1 MGYDKIPRQ
10 KLPISKKT
18 KKWGEECVEAFI
30 DLSDAGSGYS
40 KRRDELKIL
49 YDYYNGVIDE
59 ADYRYVLK
67 PYGKSRKNFP
77 SEMRNYPIIKPIIDL
92 LLGEKSKRPLNYT
105 VTVQNSDTISKKEE
119 AKKEVIFK
127 NLQMRF
133 MQAAQLEGMQMGLS
147 PEQIAQENPMP
158 QHIAEMFE
166 DSYVDQRAILGQK
179 ALNYVMQEQEVYDK
193 IQKAWFHYLVSG
205 EVYTHRGVR
214 NGEPFYEVLNP
225 VDVDYD
231 LDPDLEFVEDG
242 DWALTRK
249 YAHASSVIDLYYDSL
264 SEQQI
269 LELEEPRHME
279 TDVSF
284 LYAQSSNKDVN
295 AHRNR
300 LLEVVNVYWKS
311 RKRIGFVTYLDPMT
325 GSIEE
330 KEVADGF
337 RMPKEL
343 KDIGAVLEW
352 KWVNEVWEGTRIDG
366 RIYININPIPN
377 QRLSIDN
384 PSKCKLPIN
393 GRRYSDINAS
403 NISLVKLG
411 IPYQLNYNIYKY
423 RLELSIAKSKD
434 IIAQFD
440 INMIPKKWDM
450 DKFMYYVEGTGIAW
464 VDYNKEGIQLNPQH
478 QSVMDMSIKTI
489 QQYITLLESILV
501 EWEKI
506 SGVSR
511 QRQGEIGAYEGKAS
525 SQQAILQ
532 SSHITEDLF
541 RKFERMEQR
550 DFQALLDYS
559 KEAWLTGKKSMY
571 VMPDGTTDFL
581 DIDSMTHMETNYGI
595 FVSDAG
601 KDAEKLQNIKGL
613 TQAMM
618 QNGAKPGDIAEM
630 LDSDSFSQ
638 IKSNLKK
645 ADRMAAQLEQA
656 QQQAQQEAQQQ
667 QVQMKQMEL
676 EAENI
681 ENEKDRQKDIEIAL
695 INAESK
701 QQAATGTESLQLEKM
716 MREFEIKE
724 KELELKELELMEK
737 SRGDQSKEEIEREK
751 NQITRELN
759 EMKRA
764 SDIENNEAKRES
776 EYIKRDTA
784 NRDIQAKKD
793 IADKQVEAKENDA
806 NKSD

>member
-10 KLPISKKT
+10 KLSINKKN

-30 DLSDAGSGYS
+30 DLSNSGQTHS
-40 KRRDELKIL
+40 KQKNDLKIL

-59 ADYRYVLK
+59 ADYNYVLK
-67 PYGKSRKNFP
+67 PYGKARKNFP

-105 VTVQNSDTISKKEE
+105 VTVQNSDALTLKEMEKSE
-119 AKKEVIFK
+119 A
-127 NLQMRF
+127 
-133 MQAAQLEGMQMGLS
+133 
-147 PEQIAQENPMP
+147 IAQNLRQSFLQQVQAQGVDIGANMEEIPTP
-158 QHIAEMFE
+158 KHIADMFE
-166 DSYVDQRAILGQK
+166 SSYVDNRAILGQK
-179 ALNYVMQEQEVYDK
+179 TLNYVMQEQEVYDK
-193 IQKAWFHYLVSG
+193 IQKAWFHYLVTG
-205 EVYTHRGVR
+205 EAYTQRGVR
-214 NGEPFYEVLNP
+214 NGEPYYSILNP
-225 VDVDYD
+225 LDVDYD

-242 DWALTRK
+242 DWALVRK
-249 YAHASSVIDLYYDSL
+249 YVHASTVIDAYYDSL

-269 LELEEPRHME
+269 LELEEPKHSE
-279 TDVSF
+279 GNISF
-284 LYAQSSNKDVN
+284 LYANSANKDTN
-295 AHRNR
+295 AFRNR
-300 LLEVVNVYWKS
+300 LIEVVNVYWKS
-311 RKRIGFVTYLDPMT
+311 RKRIGFLTYLDQET

-330 KEVADGF
+330 VEVEDGF
-337 RMPKEL
+337 RMPREL
-343 KDIGAVLEW
+343 KEQGAELEW

-366 RIYININPIPN
+366 RIYININPILN

-393 GRRYSDINAS
+393 GRRYSDTNS
-403 NISLVKLG
+403 KNISLVKLG

-423 RLELSIAKSKD
+423 RLELAIARSKD

-489 QQYITLLESILV
+489 SQYITLLDSILM

-559 KEAWLTGKKSMY
+559 KEAWLTGKKGMF

-581 DIDSMTHMETNYGI
+581 DVNSMQHMETNYGI

-601 KDAEKLQNIKGL
+601 KDQEKLQNIKGL

-630 LDSDSFSQ
+630 LDSDSFTE
-638 IKSNLKK
+638 IKKNLKLADK
-645 ADRMAAQLEQA
+645 ANEELEQA
-656 QQQAQQEAQQQ
+656 QQQAQQEQQQAQLQAQQQ
-667 QVQMKQMEL
+667 QL
-676 EAENI
+676 EADKI

-701 QQAATGTESLQLEKM
+701 DQTDVNSLNLEKM
-716 MREFEIKE
+716 IQDFEIK
-724 KELELKELELMEK
+724 KRELELKEQELELKM
-737 SRGDQSKEEIEREK
+737 RGDMDSNALKRE
-751 NQITRELN
+751 
-759 EMKRA
+759 
-764 SDIENNEAKRES
+764 DIESKKEIAKQ
-776 EYIKRDTA
+776 
-784 NRDIQAKKD
+784 N
-793 IADKQVEAKENDA
+793 A
-806 NKSD
+806 NKPR

>member
-10 KLPISKKT
+10 KLSINKKN

-30 DLSDAGSGYS
+30 DLSNSGQTHS
-40 KRRDELKIL
+40 KQKNDLKIL

-59 ADYRYVLK
+59 ADYNYVLK
-67 PYGKSRKNFP
+67 PYGKARKNFP

-105 VTVQNSDTISKKEE
+105 VTVQNSDALTLKEME
-119 AKKEVIFK
+119 KSET
-127 NLQMRF
+127 
-133 MQAAQLEGMQMGLS
+133 
-147 PEQIAQENPMP
+147 IAQNLRQSFLQQVQSQGVDVGANMEEIPTP
-158 QHIAEMFE
+158 KHIADMFE
-166 DSYVDQRAILGQK
+166 SSYVDNRAILGQK
-179 ALNYVMQEQEVYDK
+179 TLNYVMQEQEVYDK
-193 IQKAWFHYLVSG
+193 IQKAWFHYLVTG
-205 EVYTHRGVR
+205 EAYTQRGVR
-214 NGEPFYEVLNP
+214 NGEPYYSVLNP
-225 VDVDYD
+225 LDVDYD

-242 DWALTRK
+242 DWALVRK
-249 YAHASSVIDLYYDSL
+249 YVHASTVIDAYYDSL

-269 LELEEPRHME
+269 LELEEPKHSE
-279 TDVSF
+279 GDISF
-284 LYAQSSNKDVN
+284 LYANSSNKDAN
-295 AHRNR
+295 SFRNR
-300 LLEVVNVYWKS
+300 LIEVVNVYWKS
-311 RKRIGFVTYLDPMT
+311 RKRIGFLTYLDQET

-330 KEVADGF
+330 VEVDDGF

-343 KDIGAVLEW
+343 KEQGAELEW

-366 RIYININPIPN
+366 RIYININPILN

-393 GRRYSDINAS
+393 GRRYSDTNS
-403 NISLVKLG
+403 KNISLVKLG

-423 RLELSIAKSKD
+423 RLELAIARSKD

-489 QQYITLLESILV
+489 SQYITLLDSILM

-559 KEAWLTGKKSMY
+559 KEAWLTGKKGMF

-581 DIDSMTHMETNYGI
+581 DVNSMQHMETNYGI

-601 KDAEKLQNIKGL
+601 KDQEKLQNIKGL

-630 LDSDSFSQ
+630 LDSDSFTE
-638 IKSNLKK
+638 IKRNLKLADK
-645 ADRMAAQLEQA
+645 ANAELEQA
-656 QQQAQQEAQQQ
+656 QQQAQQEQQQAQLQAQQQ
-667 QVQMKQMEL
+667 QL
-676 EAENI
+676 EADKI

-695 INAESK
+695 IGAESK
-701 QQAATGTESLQLEKM
+701 DQTDANSLNLEKM
-716 MREFEIKE
+716 IQDFELK
-724 KELELKELELMEK
+724 KRELELKEQELELKM
-737 SRGDQSKEEIEREK
+737 RGDMDSNQLKRE
-751 NQITRELN
+751 
-759 EMKRA
+759 
-764 SDIENNEAKRES
+764 DIESKKEIAKQ
-776 EYIKRDTA
+776 
-784 NRDIQAKKD
+784 N
-793 IADKQVEAKENDA
+793 A
-806 NKSD
+806 NKPR

>member
-10 KLPISKKT
+10 KLSINKKN

-30 DLSDAGSGYS
+30 DLSNSGQTHS
-40 KRRDELKIL
+40 KQKNDLKIL

-59 ADYRYVLK
+59 ADYNYVLK
-67 PYGKSRKNFP
+67 PYGKARKNFP

-105 VTVQNSDTISKKEE
+105 VTVQNSDALTLKEMEKSE
-119 AKKEVIFK
+119 A
-127 NLQMRF
+127 
-133 MQAAQLEGMQMGLS
+133 
-147 PEQIAQENPMP
+147 IAQNLRQSFLQQVQAQGVDIGANMEEIPTP
-158 QHIAEMFE
+158 KHIADMFE
-166 DSYVDQRAILGQK
+166 SSYVDNRAILGQK
-179 ALNYVMQEQEVYDK
+179 TLNYVMQEQEVYDK
-193 IQKAWFHYLVSG
+193 IQKAWFHYLVTG
-205 EVYTHRGVR
+205 EAYTQRGVR
-214 NGEPFYEVLNP
+214 NGEPYYSVLNP
-225 VDVDYD
+225 LDVDYD

-242 DWALTRK
+242 DWALVRK
-249 YAHASSVIDLYYDSL
+249 YVHASTVIDAYYDSL

-269 LELEEPRHME
+269 LELEEPKHSE
-279 TDVSF
+279 GDISF
-284 LYAQSSNKDVN
+284 LYANSANKDTN
-295 AHRNR
+295 AFRNR
-300 LLEVVNVYWKS
+300 LIEVVNVYWKS
-311 RKRIGFVTYLDPMT
+311 RKRIGFLTYLDQET

-330 KEVADGF
+330 VEVDDGF

-343 KDIGAVLEW
+343 KEQGAELEW

-366 RIYININPIPN
+366 RIYININPILN

-393 GRRYSDINAS
+393 GRRYSDTNS
-403 NISLVKLG
+403 KNISLVKLG

-423 RLELSIAKSKD
+423 RLELAIARSKD

-489 QQYITLLESILV
+489 SQYITLLDSILI

-559 KEAWLTGKKSMY
+559 KEAWLTGKKGMF

-581 DIDSMTHMETNYGI
+581 DVNSMQHMETNYGI

-601 KDAEKLQNIKGL
+601 KDQEKLQNIKGL

-630 LDSDSFSQ
+630 LDSDSFTE
-638 IKSNLKK
+638 IKKNLKLADK
-645 ADRMAAQLEQA
+645 ANEELEQA
-656 QQQAQQEAQQQ
+656 QQQAQQEQQQAQLQAQQQ
-667 QVQMKQMEL
+667 QL
-676 EAENI
+676 EADMI
-681 ENEKDRQKDIEIAL
+681 EREKDRQKDIEIAL
-695 INAESK
+695 ISAESK
-701 QQAATGTESLQLEKM
+701 DQTDANSLNLEKM
-716 MREFEIKE
+716 IQDFELK
-724 KELELKELELMEK
+724 KRELELKEQELELKM
-737 SRGDQSKEEIEREK
+737 RGDMDSNALKRE
-751 NQITRELN
+751 
-759 EMKRA
+759 
-764 SDIENNEAKRES
+764 DIESKKEIAKQ
-776 EYIKRDTA
+776 
-784 NRDIQAKKD
+784 N
-793 IADKQVEAKENDA
+793 A
-806 NKSD
+806 NKPR

>member
-10 KLPISKKT
+10 KLPTSKKT

-30 DLSDAGSGYS
+30 DLSNQGVGPHAKNSD
-40 KRRDELKIL
+40 LKIL

-59 ADYRYVLK
+59 GDYNYVLK

-105 VTVQNSDTISKKEE
+105 VTVQNADSISEKEN
-119 AKKEVIFK
+119 AKRGLIFK
-127 NLQMRF
+127 NLQQHF
-133 MQAAQLEGMQMGLS
+133 MQAVQQQGVDMGAD
-147 PEQIAQENPMP
+147 PDQEIELP
-158 QHIAEMFE
+158 QHIASMFE
-166 DSYVDQRAILGQK
+166 QTYVDARAALGQK
-179 ALNYVMQEQEVYDK
+179 SMNYILQEQEVYDK

-214 NGEPFYEVLNP
+214 NSEPFYEILNP
-225 VDVDYD
+225 LDVDYD

-242 DWALTRK
+242 DWALVRK
-249 YAHASSVIDLYYDSL
+249 YVHASSVIDAYYESL
-264 SEQQI
+264 SEQQV
-269 LELEEPRHME
+269 LELEEPRHQE
-279 TDVSF
+279 NDISF
-284 LYAQSSNKDVN
+284 LYANHAGKN
-295 AHRNR
+295 ENTHRNR
-300 LLEVVNVYWKS
+300 LLEVTTVYWKS
-311 RKRIGFVTYLDPMT
+311 RKRIGFLTYIDPET
-325 GSIEE
+325 GVMEE
-330 KEVADGF
+330 KEVEDGF
-337 RMPKEL
+337 RLPQEL
-343 KDIGAVLEW
+343 KMEGATLEW
-352 KWVNEVWEGTRIDG
+352 FWVNEVWEGTRIDG
-366 RIYININPIPN
+366 RIFININPIPN
-377 QRLSIDN
+377 QRLSLDN

-393 GRRYSDINAS
+393 GRRYSDVNSS

-423 RLELSIAKSKD
+423 RLELAIAKSKD
-434 IIAQFD
+434 IIASFD

-450 DKFMYYVEGTGIAW
+450 DKFMYYMEGTGIAW

-489 QQYITLLESILV
+489 GQYIQLLESILV

-541 RKFERMEQR
+541 RKFERLEQR

-559 KEAWLTGKKSMY
+559 KEAWHTGKKTMY

-581 DIDSMTHMETNYGI
+581 DIDSLSHMESNYGI

-601 KDAEKLQNIKGL
+601 KDQEKLTNLKGL

-618 QNGAKPGDIAEM
+618 QNGAKPSTIAEM
-630 LDSDSFSQ
+630 LDSDSFTE
-638 IKSNLKK
+638 IKKNL
-645 ADRMAAQLEQA
+645 ADAERAQEQLEQA
-656 QQQAQQEAQQQ
+656 QQQAQQEQAQQQ
-667 QVQMKQMEL
+667 MEAAQMQKEADAL
-676 EAENI
+676 EK
-681 ENEKDRQKDIEIAL
+681 EKDRQKDIEIAL

-701 QQAATGTESLQLEKM
+701 KDQEGHSLNLEKM
-716 MREFEIKE
+716 IKDFEFKNRE
-724 KELELKELELMEK
+724 LDLKEQELMEK
-737 SRGDQSKEEIEREK
+737 ARGNQAQEEHTK
-751 NQITRELN
+751 DANQV
-759 EMKRA
+759 
-764 SDIENNEAKRES
+764 KRE
-776 EYIKRDTA
+776 
-784 NRDIQAKKD
+784 DILSKLD
-793 IADKQVEAKENDA
+793 IARENAKQRK
-806 NKSD
+806 

>member
-10 KLPISKKT
+10 KLSIT
-18 KKWGEECVEAFI
+18 KKNKEWREKCVEAFI
-30 DLSDAGSGYS
+30 DLSSSGAS
-40 KRRDELKIL
+40 HNKQKDDMKIL

-59 ADYRYVLK
+59 ADYKYVLK

-105 VTVQNSDTISKKEE
+105 VTVQNSDSITIKEQQKQE
-119 AKKEVIFK
+119 AIAI
-127 NLQMRF
+127 NLRQKF
-133 MQAAQLEGMQMGLS
+133 LQQVQAMGVDIGANMDEI
-147 PEQIAQENPMP
+147 PTPK
-158 QHIAEMFE
+158 HIADMFE
-166 DSYVDQRAILGQK
+166 MNYVDNRAILGQQ
-179 ALNYVMQEQEVYDK
+179 AMNYIMQEQEVYDK
-193 IQKAWFHYLVSG
+193 IQKAWFHYLVTG
-205 EVYTHRGVR
+205 ECYTHRGVR
-214 NGEPFYEVLNP
+214 NNEPYYEILNP
-225 VDVDYD
+225 LDVDYD

-242 DWALTRK
+242 DWALVRK
-249 YAHASSVIDLYYDSL
+249 YVHASTVVDAYYESL
-264 SEQQI
+264 SEQEI
-269 LELEEPRHME
+269 LELEEPRHSE

-284 LYAQSSNKDVN
+284 LYASSSGKDENVY
-295 AHRNR
+295 RNR
-300 LLEVVNVYWKS
+300 LIEVINVYWKS
-311 RKRIGFVTYLDPMT
+311 RKKIGFLTYFDPET
-325 GSIEE
+325 GEFEE
-330 KEVADGF
+330 VEVEDGF
-337 RMPKEL
+337 RMPAEI
-343 KDIGAVLEW
+343 KDLGGKLEF

-366 RIYININPIPN
+366 RIYVNINPILN
-377 QRLSIDN
+377 QRLSLEN

-393 GRRYSDINAS
+393 GRRYSDINS
-403 NISLVKLG
+403 RNISLVKLG

-423 RLELSIAKSKD
+423 RLELAIARSKD

-489 QQYITLLESILV
+489 GQYITLLDSILV

-559 KEAWLTGKKSMY
+559 KEAWLTGKRGMF
-571 VMPDGTTDFL
+571 VLPDGTTDFL
-581 DIDSMTHMETNYGI
+581 DINSLEYMESNFGI

-601 KDAEKLQNIKGL
+601 KDQEKLQNIKQL

-618 QNGAKPGDIAEM
+618 QNGTKPGDIAEM

-638 IKSNLKK
+638 IKKNLKLADK
-645 ADRMAAQLEQA
+645 ANAELE
-656 QQQAQQEAQQQ
+656 QAQQEAQQQ
-667 QVQMKQMEL
+667 IQQQQLEAQQVQL
-676 EAENI
+676 EADMLER
-681 ENEKDRQKDIEIAL
+681 EKDRQKDIEIAL
-695 INAESK
+695 ISAEAKDNSG
-701 QQAATGTESLQLEKM
+701 ANSLNLEKM
-716 MREFEIKE
+716 IQDF
-724 KELELKELELMEK
+724 ELKK
-737 SRGDQSKEEIEREK
+737 
-751 NQITRELN
+751 RELDLKEQELQLKMQN
-759 EMKRA
+759 AMEATALKKE
-764 SDIENNEAKRES
+764 DIESKKEIAKQ
-776 EYIKRDTA
+776 
-784 NRDIQAKKD
+784 N
-793 IADKQVEAKENDA
+793 A
-806 NKSD
+806 NKSR

>member
-10 KLPISKKT
+10 KLSITKKN

-30 DLSDAGSGYS
+30 NLSNSGTS
-40 KRRDELKIL
+40 HSHKKDELKIL

-59 ADYRYVLK
+59 ADYNYVLK
-67 PYGKSRKNFP
+67 PYGKARKNFP

-105 VTVQNSDTISKKEE
+105 VTVQNSDSITVKEN
-119 AKKEVIFK
+119 AKAELIFK
-127 NLQMRF
+127 NLQQHF
-133 MQAAQLEGMQMGLS
+133 MQAVQEQGEDMGQDPNQEVQL
-147 PEQIAQENPMP
+147 PE
-158 QHIAEMFE
+158 HIASMF
-166 DSYVDQRAILGQK
+166 DSTYVDQRAVLGQQS
-179 ALNYVMQEQEVYDK
+179 LNYIMQEQEVYDK
-193 IQKAWFHYLVSG
+193 IQKAWFHYLVTG
-205 EVYTHRGVR
+205 ECYTHRGVR
-214 NGEPFYEVLNP
+214 NREPFYEILNP
-225 VDVDYD
+225 LDVDYD

-242 DWALTRK
+242 DWALVRK
-249 YAHASSVIDLYYDSL
+249 YVHASSVIDAYYDSL

-269 LELEEPRHME
+269 LELEEPRHSE

-284 LYAQSSNKDVN
+284 LYANSGNRDVN
-295 AHRNR
+295 AFRNR
-300 LLEVVNVYWKS
+300 LIEVINVYWKS
-311 RKRIGFVTYLDPMT
+311 RKRIGFLTYEDPET
-325 GSIEE
+325 GMA
-330 KEVADGF
+330 EVQEVEDGY
-337 RMPKEL
+337 RMPAEMREA
-343 KDIGAVLEW
+343 GAKLDW
-352 KWVNEVWEGTRIDG
+352 RWVNEVWEGTRIDG
-366 RIYININPIPN
+366 RFYININPIAN
-377 QRLSIDN
+377 QRISIDN

-393 GRRYSDINAS
+393 GRRYSDINS
-403 NISLVKLG
+403 QNISLVRLG

-423 RLELSIAKSKD
+423 RLELAIARSKD

-478 QSVMDMSIKTI
+478 QSVLDMSIKTI

-581 DIDSMTHMETNYGI
+581 DLDSLEHLETNYGI

-601 KDAEKLQNIKGL
+601 KDQEKLQNIKGL
-613 TQAMM
+613 TQAMI
-618 QNGAKPGDIAEM
+618 QNGAKPGDLAEM
-630 LDSDSFSQ
+630 LDSDSFQQ
-638 IKSNLKK
+638 IKKNLKAADK
-645 ADRMAAQLEQA
+645 AQQELEQA
-656 QQQAQQEAQQQ
+656 QQQAQQEMQQQ
-667 QVQMKQMEL
+667 QLEAEQMKQEV
-676 EAENI
+676 ENI
-681 ENEKDRQKDIEIAL
+681 EKEKDRQKDIEIAL

-701 QQAATGTESLQLEKM
+701 KDVEASELNLQKM
-716 MREFEIKE
+716 MQDFEFKQRDLDLREQ
-724 KELELKELELMEK
+724 ELEEK
-737 SRGDQSKEEIEREK
+737 RRGNMATE
-751 NQITRELN
+751 NITRDAN
-759 EMKRA
+759 QV
-764 SDIENNEAKRES
+764 KREDS
-776 EYIKRDTA
+776 KI
-784 NRDIQAKKD
+784 KKD
-793 IADKQVEAKENDA
+793 IAKKNA
-806 NKSD
+806 NKRS

>member
-10 KLPISKKT
+10 KLPISKKN

-40 KRRDELKIL
+40 QRRDELKIL
-49 YDYYNGVIDE
+49 YDYYNGIIDE
-59 ADYRYVLK
+59 ADYNYVLK

-105 VTVQNSDTISKKEE
+105 VTVQNSDTTSVKEQAKSE
-119 AKKEVIFK
+119 AIFK
-127 NLQMRF
+127 NLQLHF
-133 MQAAQLEGMQMGLS
+133 MQAVQGQGQDMGMS
-147 PEQIAQENPMP
+147 PEQQEQENPMP

-166 DSYVDQRAILGQK
+166 SSYVDQRAILGQK
-179 ALNYVMQEQEVYDK
+179 SLNYIFQEQEVYDK
-193 IQKAWFHYLVSG
+193 IQKAWFHYLISG
-205 EVYTHRGVR
+205 EAYTHRGVR
-214 NGEPFYEVLNP
+214 NGEPFYEILNP
-225 VDVDYD
+225 IDVDYD

-249 YAHASSVIDLYYDSL
+249 YAHASTVIDMYYDDL

-269 LELEEPRHME
+269 LELEEPRHSE

-284 LYAQSSNKDVN
+284 LYAQSSSKDVN
-295 AHRNR
+295 VHRNR

-311 RKRIGFVTYLDPMT
+311 RKRIGFLTYLDPET
-325 GSIEE
+325 GAIEE
-330 KEVADGF
+330 QEVADGF
-337 RMPKEL
+337 RLPKEM
-343 KDIGAVLEW
+343 KEQGAALEW

-366 RIYININPIPN
+366 RMYININPIAN
-377 QRLSIDN
+377 QRMSMDN

-393 GRRYSDINAS
+393 GRKYSDTNTS

-434 IIAQFD
+434 IIGSFD

-478 QSVMDMSIKTI
+478 QSVMDMSVKTI
-489 QQYITLLESILV
+489 QQYIGLLESILI

-559 KEAWLTGKKSMY
+559 KEAWLTGKKTMY

-581 DIDSMTHMETNYGI
+581 DIDSMSHTETNYGI

-630 LDSDSFSQ
+630 LDSDSFTQ
-638 IKSNLKK
+638 IKDNLKK
-645 ADRMAAQLEQA
+645 ADKASAELEQA
-656 QQQAQQEAQQQ
+656 QQQAQQEAQKHEAQME
-667 QVQMKQMEL
+667 QMKL

-695 INAESK
+695 INAEAK
-701 QQAATGTESLQLEKM
+701 QQASSGTESLQLEKM
-716 MREFEIKE
+716 IREYDIKE

-737 SRGDQSKEEIEREK
+737 SRGDQSKEDISREANEISR
-751 NQITRELN
+751 QLN

-764 SDIENNEAKRES
+764 SDVENTAAKRES

-784 NRDIQAKKD
+784 NRDIKAKKD
-793 IADKQVEAKENDA
+793 IADKQVKAKDA
-806 NKSD
+806 E

>member
-10 KLPISKKT
+10 KLSITKKN

-30 DLSDAGSGYS
+30 DLSSSGSSHS
-40 KRRDELKIL
+40 KQKDDLKIL

-59 ADYRYVLK
+59 ADYNYVLK

-105 VTVQNSDTISKKEE
+105 VTVQNSDAITMKEQQKSE
-119 AKKEVIFK
+119 A
-127 NLQMRF
+127 
-133 MQAAQLEGMQMGLS
+133 
-147 PEQIAQENPMP
+147 IAQNLRQKFLQEVQAQGVDIGANMDEIPTP

-166 DSYVDQRAILGQK
+166 VNYIDSRAVLGQQ
-179 ALNYVMQEQEVYDK
+179 AMNYIFQEQEVYDK
-193 IQKAWFHYLVSG
+193 VQKAWFHYLVTG
-205 EVYTHRGVR
+205 EAYTHRGVR
-214 NGEPFYEVLNP
+214 NSEPFYEILNP
-225 VDVDYD
+225 LDVDYD

-242 DWALTRK
+242 DWALVRK
-249 YAHASSVIDLYYDSL
+249 YVHASTVIDAYYESL
-264 SEQQI
+264 TEQQI
-269 LELEEPRHME
+269 LELEEPRHSE
-279 TDVSF
+279 SDISF
-284 LYAQSSNKDVN
+284 LYANSANKDTN
-295 AHRNR
+295 AFRNR
-300 LLEVVNVYWKS
+300 LVEVVNVYWKS
-311 RKRIGFVTYLDPMT
+311 RKRIGFLSYIDPAT
-325 GSIEE
+325 GDVEEIEVE
-330 KEVADGF
+330 DGF
-337 RMPKEL
+337 KMPAELKEL
-343 KDIGAVLEW
+343 GGNLEF

-366 RIYININPIPN
+366 RFYVNINPILN
-377 QRLSIDN
+377 QRMSLEN

-393 GRRYSDINAS
+393 GRRYSDTNS
-403 NISLVKLG
+403 KNISLVKLG

-423 RLELSIAKSKD
+423 RLELAIARSKD

-489 QQYITLLESILV
+489 SQYITLLDSILV

-511 QRQGEIGAYEGKAS
+511 QRQGEIGAYEGKES

-559 KEAWLTGKKSMY
+559 KEAWLTGKRGMF
-571 VMPDGTTDFL
+571 VLPDGTTDFL
-581 DIDSMTHMETNYGI
+581 DINSLEHMESNYGI

-601 KDAEKLQNIKGL
+601 KDQEKLQNIKGL

-630 LDSDSFSQ
+630 LDSDSFTQ
-638 IKSNLKK
+638 IKKNLKIADK
-645 ADRMAAQLEQA
+645 ANAELE
-656 QQQAQQEAQQQ
+656 QAQQEAQQQ
-667 QVQMKQMEL
+667 MQQQQLEAQQMQL

-681 ENEKDRQKDIEIAL
+681 EREKDRQKDIEIAL
-695 INAESK
+695 IGAESK
-701 QQAATGTESLQLEKM
+701 DQTDVNSLNLEKM
-716 MREFEIKE
+716 VQDFELRKR
-724 KELELKELELMEK
+724 ELELKEQELQLKMQGELDSNAIK
-737 SRGDQSKEEIEREK
+737 REDIQSKKEI
-751 NQITRELN
+751 
-759 EMKRA
+759 
-764 SDIENNEAKRES
+764 AKQ
-776 EYIKRDTA
+776 
-784 NRDIQAKKD
+784 N
-793 IADKQVEAKENDA
+793 A
-806 NKSD
+806 NKPR

>member
-10 KLPISKKT
+10 KLSIT
-18 KKWGEECVEAFI
+18 KKNKEWREKCVEAFI
-30 DLSDAGSGYS
+30 DLSSSGAS
-40 KRRDELKIL
+40 HNKQKDDMKIL

-59 ADYRYVLK
+59 ADYKYVLK

-105 VTVQNSDTISKKEE
+105 VTVQNSDSITIKEQQKQE
-119 AKKEVIFK
+119 AIAI
-127 NLQMRF
+127 NLRQKF
-133 MQAAQLEGMQMGLS
+133 LQQVQAMGVDIGANMDEI
-147 PEQIAQENPMP
+147 PTPK
-158 QHIAEMFE
+158 HIADMFE
-166 DSYVDQRAILGQK
+166 MNYVDNRAILGQQ
-179 ALNYVMQEQEVYDK
+179 AMNYIMQEQEVYDK
-193 IQKAWFHYLVSG
+193 IQKAWFHYLVTG
-205 EVYTHRGVR
+205 ECYTHRGVR
-214 NGEPFYEVLNP
+214 NNEPYYEILNP
-225 VDVDYD
+225 LDVDYD

-242 DWALTRK
+242 DWALVRK
-249 YAHASSVIDLYYDSL
+249 YVHASTVVDAYYESL
-264 SEQQI
+264 SEQEI
-269 LELEEPRHME
+269 LELEEPRHSE

-284 LYAQSSNKDVN
+284 LYASSSGKDEN
-295 AHRNR
+295 AYRNR
-300 LLEVVNVYWKS
+300 LIEVVNVYWKS
-311 RKRIGFVTYLDPMT
+311 RKKIGFLTYFDPET
-325 GSIEE
+325 GEFEE
-330 KEVADGF
+330 VEVEDGF
-337 RMPKEL
+337 RMPAEI
-343 KDIGAVLEW
+343 KDLGGKLEF

-366 RIYININPIPN
+366 RIYVNINPILN
-377 QRLSIDN
+377 QRLSLEN

-393 GRRYSDINAS
+393 GRRYSDINS
-403 NISLVKLG
+403 RNISLVKLG

-423 RLELSIAKSKD
+423 RLELAIARSKD

-489 QQYITLLESILV
+489 GQYITLLDSILV

-559 KEAWLTGKKSMY
+559 KEAWLTGKRGMF
-571 VMPDGTTDFL
+571 VLPDGTTDFL
-581 DIDSMTHMETNYGI
+581 DVNSLEYMEANFGI

-601 KDAEKLQNIKGL
+601 KDQEKLQNIKGL

-630 LDSDSFSQ
+630 LDSDSFTQ
-638 IKSNLKK
+638 IKKNLKLADK
-645 ADRMAAQLEQA
+645 ANAELE
-656 QQQAQQEAQQQ
+656 QAQQEAQQQ
-667 QVQMKQMEL
+667 IQQQQLEAQQVQL
-676 EAENI
+676 EADMLER
-681 ENEKDRQKDIEIAL
+681 EKDRQKDIEIAL
-695 INAESK
+695 ISAEAKDNSG
-701 QQAATGTESLQLEKM
+701 ANSLNLEKM
-716 MREFEIKE
+716 IQDF
-724 KELELKELELMEK
+724 ELKK
-737 SRGDQSKEEIEREK
+737 
-751 NQITRELN
+751 RELDLKEQELQLKMQN
-759 EMKRA
+759 AMEATALKKE
-764 SDIENNEAKRES
+764 DIESKKEIAKQ
-776 EYIKRDTA
+776 
-784 NRDIQAKKD
+784 N
-793 IADKQVEAKENDA
+793 A
-806 NKSD
+806 NKSR

>member
-10 KLPISKKT
+10 KLSINKKN

-30 DLSDAGSGYS
+30 DLSNSGQTHS
-40 KRRDELKIL
+40 KQKNDLKIL

-59 ADYRYVLK
+59 ADYNYVLK
-67 PYGKSRKNFP
+67 PYGKARKNFP

-105 VTVQNSDTISKKEE
+105 VTVQNSDALTLKEIEKSE
-119 AKKEVIFK
+119 A
-127 NLQMRF
+127 
-133 MQAAQLEGMQMGLS
+133 
-147 PEQIAQENPMP
+147 IAQNLRQRFLQEVQAQGIDIGANMEEIPTP
-158 QHIAEMFE
+158 KHIADMFE
-166 DSYVDQRAILGQK
+166 SSYVDNRAILGQK
-179 ALNYVMQEQEVYDK
+179 TLNYVMQEQEVYDK
-193 IQKAWFHYLVSG
+193 IQKAWFHYLVTG
-205 EVYTHRGVR
+205 EAYTQRGVR
-214 NGEPFYEVLNP
+214 NGEPYYSILNP
-225 VDVDYD
+225 LDVDYD

-242 DWALTRK
+242 DWALVRK
-249 YAHASSVIDLYYDSL
+249 YVHASTVIDAYYDSL

-269 LELEEPRHME
+269 LELEEPKHSE
-279 TDVSF
+279 GDISF
-284 LYAQSSNKDVN
+284 LYANSANKDSN
-295 AHRNR
+295 AFRNR
-300 LLEVVNVYWKS
+300 LIEVVNVYWKS
-311 RKRIGFVTYLDPMT
+311 RKRIGFLTYLDQET

-330 KEVADGF
+330 IEVEDGF
-337 RMPKEL
+337 RMPREL
-343 KDIGAVLEW
+343 KEQGAQLEW

-366 RIYININPIPN
+366 RIYVNINPILN

-393 GRRYSDINAS
+393 GRRYSDTNS
-403 NISLVKLG
+403 KNISLVKLG

-423 RLELSIAKSKD
+423 RLELAIARSKD

-489 QQYITLLESILV
+489 SQYITLLDSILM

-559 KEAWLTGKKSMY
+559 KEAWLTGKKGMF
-571 VMPDGTTDFL
+571 VMPDGTTDYL
-581 DIDSMTHMETNYGI
+581 DVNSMEHMETNYGV

-601 KDAEKLQNIKGL
+601 KDQEKLQNIKGL

-630 LDSDSFSQ
+630 LDSDSFTE
-638 IKSNLKK
+638 IKKNLKLADK
-645 ADRMAAQLEQA
+645 ANQELEQA
-656 QQQAQQEAQQQ
+656 QQQAQQEMQQQELQAQQMQ
-667 QVQMKQMEL
+667 L
-676 EAENI
+676 EADMI
-681 ENEKDRQKDIEIAL
+681 EREKDRQKDIEIAL

-701 QQAATGTESLQLEKM
+701 DQTDVNSLNLEKM
-716 MREFEIKE
+716 IQDFELK
-724 KELELKELELMEK
+724 KRELELKEQELELKMQVNSETAAVK
-737 SRGDQSKEEIEREK
+737 REDIQSKKEI
-751 NQITRELN
+751 
-759 EMKRA
+759 
-764 SDIENNEAKRES
+764 AKQ
-776 EYIKRDTA
+776 
-784 NRDIQAKKD
+784 N
-793 IADKQVEAKENDA
+793 A
-806 NKSD
+806 NKPR

>member
-10 KLPISKKT
+10 KLSITKKN

-30 DLSDAGSGYS
+30 NLSNSGTS
-40 KRRDELKIL
+40 HSHKKDELKIL

-59 ADYRYVLK
+59 ADYNYVLK
-67 PYGKSRKNFP
+67 PYGKARKNFP

-105 VTVQNSDTISKKEE
+105 VTVQNSDSISVKEN
-119 AKKEVIFK
+119 AKAELIFK
-127 NLQMRF
+127 NLQQHF
-133 MQAAQLEGMQMGLS
+133 MQAVQEQGEDMGQDPNQEVQL
-147 PEQIAQENPMP
+147 PE
-158 QHIAEMFE
+158 HIASMF
-166 DSYVDQRAILGQK
+166 DSTYVDQRAVLGQQ
-179 ALNYVMQEQEVYDK
+179 ALNYIMQEQEVYDK
-193 IQKAWFHYLVSG
+193 IQKAWFHYLVTG
-205 EVYTHRGVR
+205 ECYTHRGVR
-214 NGEPFYEVLNP
+214 NREPFYEILNP
-225 VDVDYD
+225 LDVDYD

-242 DWALTRK
+242 DWALVRK
-249 YAHASSVIDLYYDSL
+249 YVHASSVIDAYYDSL

-269 LELEEPRHME
+269 LELEEPRHSE
-279 TDVSF
+279 TDISF
-284 LYAQSSNKDVN
+284 LYANSGNRDVN
-295 AHRNR
+295 AFRNR
-300 LLEVVNVYWKS
+300 LIEVVNVYWKS
-311 RKRIGFVTYLDPMT
+311 RKRIGFLTYEDPET
-325 GSIEE
+325 GMA
-330 KEVADGF
+330 EVQEVEDGY
-337 RMPKEL
+337 RMPAEMREA
-343 KDIGAVLEW
+343 GAKLDW
-352 KWVNEVWEGTRIDG
+352 RWVNEVWEGTRIDG
-366 RIYININPIPN
+366 RFYININPIAN
-377 QRLSIDN
+377 QRISIDN

-393 GRRYSDINAS
+393 GRRYSDINS
-403 NISLVKLG
+403 QNISLVRLG

-423 RLELSIAKSKD
+423 RLKLAIARSKD

-478 QSVMDMSIKTI
+478 QSVLDMSIKTI

-571 VMPDGTTDFL
+571 VMPDGTSDFL
-581 DIDSMTHMETNYGI
+581 DIDSLEHLETNYGI

-601 KDAEKLQNIKGL
+601 KDQEKLQNIKGL
-613 TQAMM
+613 TQAMI
-618 QNGAKPGDIAEM
+618 QNGAKPGDLAEM
-630 LDSDSFSQ
+630 LDSDSFQQ
-638 IKSNLKK
+638 IKKNLKAADK
-645 ADRMAAQLEQA
+645 AQQELEQA
-656 QQQAQQEAQQQ
+656 QQQAQQEMQQQ
-667 QVQMKQMEL
+667 QLEAAQMQQ

-681 ENEKDRQKDIEIAL
+681 EKEKDRQKDIEIAL

-701 QQAATGTESLQLEKM
+701 KDVEASELNLQKM
-716 MREFEIKE
+716 MQDFEFKQRDLDLREQ
-724 KELELKELELMEK
+724 ELEEK
-737 SRGDQSKEEIEREK
+737 RRGNMATE
-751 NQITRELN
+751 NITRDAN
-759 EMKRA
+759 QV
-764 SDIENNEAKRES
+764 KREDS
-776 EYIKRDTA
+776 KI
-784 NRDIQAKKD
+784 KKD
-793 IADKQVEAKENDA
+793 IAKKNA
-806 NKSD
+806 NKRS